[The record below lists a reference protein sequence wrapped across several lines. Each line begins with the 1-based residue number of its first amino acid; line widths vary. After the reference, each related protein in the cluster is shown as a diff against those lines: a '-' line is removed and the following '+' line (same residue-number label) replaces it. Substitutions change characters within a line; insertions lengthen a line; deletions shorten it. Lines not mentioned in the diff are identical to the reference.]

1 MKMTKIH
8 PVATQHFRRIA
19 FLASLVG
26 VLHVGAA
33 PFIIAQRGQPANCVI
48 VLPSAPSEAESYAAQ
63 ELQNFTKRMTGVEL
77 PVASAPVDG
86 KNAVILSKS
95 RKDLPRD
102 AFHLAVKGNRLVVE
116 AGSDSGVLYGV
127 YELLERH
134 GGCRWYS
141 SWCEKVPSVE
151 TFSVPDALNDTQ
163 NPAFLM
169 REPFWA
175 DMIRNPDFACRNRVN
190 GGEWMSF
197 KAKHGG
203 TPYRYGDVVQGE
215 ARRHAVPLR
224 RRTAFLPHV
233 QPALSAR
240 QVLRPASRILQ

>member
-1 MKMTKIH
+1 MKQIMVVFTMLAA
-8 PVATQHFRRIA
+8 VAA
-19 FLASLVG
+19 
-26 VLHVGAA
+26 GAA
-33 PFIIAQRGQPANCVI
+33 PFVIAQRGKPASCVI
-48 VLPSAPSEAESYAAQ
+48 VLPAAPSEAESYAAQ

-77 PVASAPVDG
+77 EIATAPVDG
-86 KNAVILSKS
+86 KNAVILSKV
-95 RKDLPRD
+95 RKDLRRD
-102 AFHLAVKGNRLVVE
+102 EFHLAVKGSRLMVE

-163 NPAFLM
+163 KPAFLM
-169 REPFWA
+169 REPFWT
-175 DMIRNPDFACRNRVN
+175 DMVRNPDFACRNRVN

-203 TPYRYGDVVQGE
+203 TPYRYGGGLHSCHTFNQLCPPDK
-215 ARRHAVPLR
+215 
-224 RRTAFLPHV
+224 
-233 QPALSAR
+233 
-240 QVLRPASRILQ
+240 